1 MMPILQVGPLAIQLP
16 GLLLLLGVWLGT
28 LTLDRQA
35 ERRGLSADPLSKLVF
50 YALLVGLAGARLG
63 YAFRH
68 LPAYLDD
75 PLSLIALQPQTLSAF
90 DGAAAALIFGWA
102 YARRAGLPLWR
113 TLDALAPMAAIVAV
127 FLGSGEHLPAE
138 TDLARRQVFPGP
150 FRCGAKTVIRAR
162 STRPWRRLRSWPR
175 LSAGV
180 RRDLPEG
187 VPSLAFLALT
197 ALARLFLETF
207 RGDSLVVMGGTR
219 AAQLVSL
226 ALLLAALEGLRA
238 RWIRTTSPVR

>member
-35 ERRGLSADPLSKLVF
+35 ARRGLPADRLSKLVF

-63 YAFRH
+63 YAMRH

-102 YARRAGLPLWR
+102 YARRASLPLWR
-113 TLDALAPMAAIVAV
+113 TLDALAPLAAIVAV
-127 FLGSGEHLPAE
+127 FFGLANLASGSGFGAATDVPWAIPLWGENRHPSQIYETAAAAIILAVTLRWSRRELP
-138 TDLARRQVFPGP
+138 D
-150 FRCGAKTVIRAR
+150 
-162 STRPWRRLRSWPR
+162 
-175 LSAGV
+175 
-180 RRDLPEG
+180 G
-187 VPSLAFLALT
+187 VPATAFVALT
-197 ALARLFLETF
+197 ALARLVLETY
-207 RGDSLVVMGGTR
+207 RGDSLVVMGGIR
-219 AAQLVSL
+219 AAQGVGLL
-226 ALLLAALEGLRA
+226 LLLAGLAGLRA
-238 RWIRTTSPVR
+238 RWIRGSSPAR